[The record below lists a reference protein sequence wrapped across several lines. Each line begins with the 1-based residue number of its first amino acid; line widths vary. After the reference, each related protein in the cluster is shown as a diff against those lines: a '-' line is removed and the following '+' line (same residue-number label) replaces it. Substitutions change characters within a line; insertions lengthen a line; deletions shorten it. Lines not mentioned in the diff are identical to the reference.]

1 MKTKIGDLA
10 PPGGP
15 IYEKFSTLYP
25 SSLPKLKL
33 KYLYYAEILYWNI
46 STLYLKYYI
55 MFKYYYH
62 NDI

>member
-33 KYLYYAEILYWNI
+33 KYLYYAEILY
-46 STLYLKYYI
+46 
-55 MFKYYYH
+55 
-62 NDI
+62 